1 MPGQRLTI
9 DPGNIVKILQ
19 RYGHAATVGVALCAS
34 AVFFLLPGDSS
45 VIFYLQFILLTHYL
59 LQVAVTNAH
68 SSLASPSETPSADLA
83 MKAARAFFRYRQSR
97 YIQGQRCLLF
107 SVLCMNALLILE
119 TPPNLATLL
128 WMLSVPFLICSLIC
142 LRLELLRIQV
152 EAGQCW
158 DEHETRAIS
167 LFLIKRQRR
176 NDVSG
181 GRRIEI
187 GRSEPLAD
195 AEAILSTLGRTAC

>member
-1 MPGQRLTI
+1 MLGQRLTI
-9 DPGNIVKILQ
+9 DSGNIVKILQ
-19 RYGHAATVGVALCAS
+19 RYGHAVTVGVALCAS
-34 AVFFLLPGDSS
+34 AVFFFARSDASA
-45 VIFYLQFILLTHYL
+45 IFYLQFILLTHYL

-68 SSLASPSETPSADLA
+68 FSLGSPGETPSADLA
-83 MKAARAFFRYRQSR
+83 MEAARAFFRYRQAR

-107 SVLCMNALLILE
+107 GALCMNALLILE

-128 WMLSVPFLICSLIC
+128 WMLSVPFLICSLIS
-142 LRLELLRIQV
+142 LRLVLLRIQV
-152 EAGQCW
+152 ETGQCW

-181 GRRIEI
+181 GRRSEI
-187 GRSEPLAD
+187 GRSELLAD
-195 AEAILSTLGRTAC
+195 AKAILSTLGRPAC